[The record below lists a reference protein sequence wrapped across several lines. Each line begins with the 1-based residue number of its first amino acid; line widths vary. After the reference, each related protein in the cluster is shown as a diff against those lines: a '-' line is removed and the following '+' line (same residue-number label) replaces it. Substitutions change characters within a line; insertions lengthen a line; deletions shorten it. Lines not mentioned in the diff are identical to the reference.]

1 LNSRE
6 GLTRQVDRLM
16 NPPRLEQGIRAFFTD
31 MLTFEQFEQVQKDA
45 TIYPDYSARVAAD
58 AQEQTMRTIVDHVL
72 VQKADYRDL
81 FTTRKTFLTRS
92 LGGIYLVPVTS
103 RKGWEASE
111 YPADSGRSGIL
122 TDISFLALWSHP
134 GRSSPTIR
142 GKMLAEIFLCRTV
155 PPPPGDVD
163 FTLANNL
170 SDPNLKTARQ
180 RLGAHV
186 TTPSCK
192 GCHQQMDPM
201 GLPFETFDST
211 GAFRATENGAPI
223 DTTGQLGSRN
233 FSDAVGLGQAMRENP
248 QTPNCL
254 ADNLYRYSVGRN
266 FAADETGLRDY
277 LRSNF
282 QASGYKVTALLRT
295 IALSNAFYAVT
306 RPDAGP
312 TRTASLAPRA
322 AAH

>member
-1 LNSRE
+1 
-6 GLTRQVDRLM
+6 M
-16 NPPRLEQGIRAFFTD
+16 
-31 MLTFEQFEQVQKDA
+31 K
-45 TIYPDYSARVAAD
+45 
-58 AQEQTMRTIVDHVL
+58 TIVDHIL

-81 FTTRKTFLTRS
+81 FITRKTYLTRD
-92 LGGIYLVPVTS
+92 LGAVYLVPVTA
-103 RKGWEASE
+103 RTGWEATQYAVE
-111 YPADSGRSGIL
+111 SGRAGIL

-142 GKMLAEIFLCRTV
+142 GKMLAEIFLCRTI
-155 PPPPGDVD
+155 PAPPGDVD

-201 GLPFETFDST
+201 GLPLEAFDSVGT
-211 GAFRATENGAPI
+211 FRTSENGAPI
-223 DTTGQLGSRN
+223 DTSGQLGSIS
-233 FSDAVGLGQAMRENP
+233 FTDAKGLGKGMRENP
-248 QTPNCL
+248 GVPNCL
-254 ADNLYRYSVGRN
+254 SDNLYRYAVGRN
-266 FAADETGLRDY
+266 FTQSEGPFRDY
-277 LRSNF
+277 LRGSF
-282 QASGYKVTALLRT
+282 QASGYKVTELLRT

-306 RPDAGP
+306 LPESGAGAA
-312 TRTASLAPRA
+312 RTAILSRP